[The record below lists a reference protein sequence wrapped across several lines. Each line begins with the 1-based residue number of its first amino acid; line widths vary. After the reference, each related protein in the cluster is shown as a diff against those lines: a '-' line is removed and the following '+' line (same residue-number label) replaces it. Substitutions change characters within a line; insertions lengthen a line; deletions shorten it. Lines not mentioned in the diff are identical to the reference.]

1 MDLAVLSLVSA
12 SLIKIADRWCE
23 LVDFL
28 RELLDSGE
36 TLLDP
41 IRHDQLLF
49 DSENFSKSRE
59 YFWAINCLAEFEAS
73 ISSGIE
79 QWKEFRQ
86 YLKPIIQAAS
96 TQPEGTD
103 SSAIADARALR
114 ELLERSDASY
124 ARLRRYQR
132 FFQDKRAAT
141 VALRDGVR

>member
-12 SLIKIADRWCE
+12 SLDKIADRWCE

-28 RELLDSGE
+28 RELLDHGDS
-36 TLLDP
+36 LLDP

-49 DSENFSKSRE
+49 DGEDFPKSRE

-73 ISSGIE
+73 VSGGIE
-79 QWKEFRQ
+79 QWEEFSQ
-86 YLKPIIQAAS
+86 YLKPVIQAAL
-96 TQPEGTD
+96 TQPAGAD
-103 SSAIADARALR
+103 ASSVADARVLR
-114 ELLERSDASY
+114 ELSERSDASC
-124 ARLRRYQR
+124 ARMRRYQR